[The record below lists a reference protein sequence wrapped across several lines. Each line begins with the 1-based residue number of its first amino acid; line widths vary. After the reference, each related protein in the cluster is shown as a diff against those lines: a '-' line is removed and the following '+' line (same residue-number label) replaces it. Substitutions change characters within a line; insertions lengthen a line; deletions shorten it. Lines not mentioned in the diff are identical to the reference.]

1 MHNRVPKSK
10 YHQVNFKTQTS
21 SNFYNYYGGPSF
33 VIQMGGLN
41 IKDVL
46 LDEVMRTVRN
56 QIEKPLKTLEID
68 NPIAYNFLSNRHQLC
83 KHDACLIMLY
93 HIQNDFE
100 YELLTVGYNQKIFNQ
115 FSILDFGEPECINCQ
130 YFLHLFGA
138 KYTTMYYSIYIGV
151 RQSAGA
157 ITA

>member
-100 YELLTVGYNQKIFNQ
+100 FELLTVGYNQKNFNHKLKVQ
-115 FSILDFGEPECINCQ
+115 AGSNFVTCILLE
-130 YFLHLFGA
+130 
-138 KYTTMYYSIYIGV
+138 
-151 RQSAGA
+151 
-157 ITA
+157 